1 MPASGSHEDDER
13 PVVLLVDDDERLLG
27 ALRRGLSLRSFE
39 VDVARNADEALAR
52 LQTREPDLIVLDILM
67 PGMDGLNLCRLVR
80 DRFALPIL
88 MLTARDAVPDR
99 VAGLEAGADDYLV
112 KPFDLQELVARIRAL
127 LRRASAEATRKEQV
141 SYGDLSLNPRR
152 WFAQRAG
159 EPLAL
164 TATEFRLLDLFMRS
178 PGQVFTREDILA
190 TLWGDEWLGMESNV
204 VDVHVANL
212 REKLEAS
219 GRPRIIKTV
228 RGVGYLLGE

>member
-1 MPASGSHEDDER
+1 MPASGSHEGDEQ

-27 ALRRGLSLRSFE
+27 ALRRGLSLRSFQ

-127 LRRASAEATRKEQV
+127 LRRASAEATRKEQI

-152 WFAQRAG
+152 WLAQRAG

-212 REKLEAS
+212 REKLEAR

>member
-1 MPASGSHEDDER
+1 MPASGSHEGDER

-67 PGMDGLNLCRLVR
+67 PGMDGLDLCRLVR

-127 LRRASAEATRKEQV
+127 LRRASAEATRKDQL

>member
-1 MPASGSHEDDER
+1 MQASGSPEGGER
-13 PVVLLVDDDERLLG
+13 PVVLLVDDDEHLLG

-39 VDVARNADEALAR
+39 VEVAGNADEALAR
-52 LQTREPDLIVLDILM
+52 LQAREPDVIVLDILM

-80 DRFALPIL
+80 ERFAVPIL

-127 LRRASAEATRKEQV
+127 LRRASAEAARKEQLAF
-141 SYGDLSLNPRR
+141 GDLTLDARR
-152 WFAQRAG
+152 WKAERAG
-159 EPLAL
+159 ESLTL
-164 TATEFRLLDLFMRS
+164 TATEFRLLCLFMRA

-190 TLWGDEWLGMESNV
+190 TIWGDEWVSMESNV

-219 GRPRIIKTV
+219 GGTRIIKTV
-228 RGVGYLLGE
+228 RGVGYLLGG